1 MSYRDLQG
9 DARAVAEP
17 KEICRVNLQVP
28 QESRD
33 IVRGGLEGD
42 RRIAISRAPMPLL
55 LQRDDPA
62 AAGQDREHF
71 AERDLDGGPAAVKQ
85 DERNALLT
93 TVHFVVHVDAVDRGM
108 AGLLIAMRPS
118 DSSLPRTTSRRS

>member
-17 KEICRVNLQVP
+17 KEIRRVNLQVP
-28 QESRD
+28 KEGRD

-42 RRIAISRAPMPLL
+42 GRIAISRTPMPLL
-55 LQRDDPA
+55 LERDNPA

-71 AERDLDGGPAAVKQ
+71 AERDFDGGSTAMQQ
-85 DERNALLT
+85 DEGNAVSA
-93 TVHFVVHVDAVDRGM
+93 TVPFVVHVDAVDRTM
-108 AGLLIAMRPS
+108 PA
-118 DSSLPRTTSRRS
+118 